1 MPKGKF
7 DLNDYMR
14 NSEWLDP
21 YLYMAH
27 EEGVTIIVNYHSS
40 RNGRLLEGSDSIASP
55 LGSVGIIAT
64 PDQIIAIKVESDETR
79 SFSSVGRYESVPQTL
94 LAFDRGTERLSVIGE
109 KSEITH
115 VRLRETIV
123 DILDVDKWKK
133 HADVLEG
140 VSGNAKE
147 KLSALEELV
156 TDKVIDRMGLG
167 KKGSPYEYRRMDIP
181 FPIPT
186 IGTERGMENN
196 WEGVQPTVWE
206 V

>member
-1 MPKGKF
+1 VISG
-7 DLNDYMR
+7 
-14 NSEWLDP
+14 SC
-21 YLYMAH
+21 
-27 EEGVTIIVNYHSS
+27 
-40 RNGRLLEGSDSIASP
+40 NGRLLEGADSIASP

-94 LAFDRGTERLSVIGE
+94 LAFDMGTERLSVIGE

-115 VRLRETIV
+115 VRLREAVV